1 MMLNTVVRAHDLTEV
16 PIETAFAIITIS
28 TAAAL
33 HNFLTLAGL
42 AILPF
47 ALPVI
52 VAFAVLIA
60 RDSR

>member
-1 MMLNTVVRAHDLTEV
+1 M
-16 PIETAFAIITIS
+16 AFAIMTIS

-33 HNFLTLAGL
+33 HNFLTMAGL

-52 VAFAVLIA
+52 VAFAALIA